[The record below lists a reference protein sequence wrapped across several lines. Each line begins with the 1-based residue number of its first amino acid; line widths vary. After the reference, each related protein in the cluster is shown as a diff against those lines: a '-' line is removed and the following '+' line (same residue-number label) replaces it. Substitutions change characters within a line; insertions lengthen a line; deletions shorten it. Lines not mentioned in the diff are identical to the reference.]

1 MLLGGGVGGW
11 GVTQS
16 ACVSL
21 ADGPLCGESWG
32 VGAQSFPCARA
43 GPALY
48 PTLHLCVS
56 AQPFSPPPLPAPVV
70 FAVVLSLGARLAFV
84 NLFSYK
90 SDTL

>member
-1 MLLGGGVGGW
+1 MVVVVVLGGG

-16 ACVSL
+16 ACVSP
-21 ADGPLCGESWG
+21 ADGPLCGQWWG

-56 AQPFSPPPLPAPVV
+56 AQPFSPPPVV
-70 FAVVLSLGARLAFV
+70 FAVVLSLGARPAFV
-84 NLFSYK
+84 NLFLYK